1 MMFKIFSVL
10 CLFHTNII
18 SLTYSSK
25 DIHSDV
31 SNNDLQNW
39 NYYNTF
45 VQIKNLYGLENVK
58 NFSKRSTN
66 KIHRQPRQ
74 RLDVSSSI
82 WNDVRQMYGTND
94 KNKISVPKRK
104 PDRIIQDVKITEH
117 REYFSPKD
125 KPLTYQNSIYQQN
138 NIHRRNYDDFTYY
151 KSNMNNHD
159 PEKDTSFKEV
169 EENMDKYRLRK
180 NALKRYQPTKP
191 HKTNPRDKPLNNR
204 IPNYLNDDYY
214 YDQENDD
221 YFWGID
227 DYDSGEINDWEKE
240 TTRNKFNMGTRYNGN
255 NFRKRHNRH
264 KYNVVID
271 DSLIDR
277 YIGPLIGSHVV
288 TTSIHPWIFPYFFGI
303 AEPYISF
310 ITFVITALIE
320 LFGIGVGSAGL
331 LVGLRAFRLS
341 EGNDGAS
348 TTGINKHNCY
358 F

>member
-1 MMFKIFSVL
+1 
-10 CLFHTNII
+10 
-18 SLTYSSK
+18 
-25 DIHSDV
+25 
-31 SNNDLQNW
+31 
-39 NYYNTF
+39 
-45 VQIKNLYGLENVK
+45 
-58 NFSKRSTN
+58 
-66 KIHRQPRQ
+66 
-74 RLDVSSSI
+74 
-82 WNDVRQMYGTND
+82 
-94 KNKISVPKRK
+94 
-104 PDRIIQDVKITEH
+104 
-117 REYFSPKD
+117 
-125 KPLTYQNSIYQQN
+125 
-138 NIHRRNYDDFTYY
+138 
-151 KSNMNNHD
+151 MNNHD

-180 NALKRYQPTKP
+180 NALKRYQPTKH
-191 HKTNPRDKPLNNR
+191 HKTNPRDKPLDNR

-227 DYDSGEINDWEKE
+227 DYDSDEINDWEKE
-240 TTRNKFNMGTRYNGN
+240 TTRNKFNMGTRYNRN

-348 TTGINKHNCY
+348 TTGINKHDCY